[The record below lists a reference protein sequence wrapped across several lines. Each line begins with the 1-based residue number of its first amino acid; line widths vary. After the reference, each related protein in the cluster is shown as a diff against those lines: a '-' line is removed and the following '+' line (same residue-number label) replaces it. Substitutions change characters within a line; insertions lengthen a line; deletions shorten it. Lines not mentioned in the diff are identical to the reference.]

1 MGRKAMIDLEE
12 AKALHDGPLTR
23 PEYNELVG
31 LKGLER
37 DPSSGEKVLRRALE
51 VRLNVWGV
59 PTARER
65 RNA

>member
-1 MGRKAMIDLEE
+1 MIDLEE

-31 LKGLER
+31 LTGLEP
-37 DPSSGEKVLRRALE
+37 DLTSGEKVHRRALE
-51 VRLNVWGV
+51 VRLDVWGV

-65 RNA
+65 RNR

>member
-1 MGRKAMIDLEE
+1 MINLEE

-31 LKGLER
+31 LLGSER
-37 DPSSGEKVLRRALE
+37 DLTSGEDEHRRALQ
-51 VRLNVWGV
+51 VRLELWGV

-65 RNA
+65 RNP